1 MQTMTQHPDSL
12 YNEIVKDYEY
22 RMPKYQS
29 IPYPNITFKEDK
41 KDAFKV
47 QLLPKP
53 VRPNDNNPKD
63 NKDNKM

>member
-1 MQTMTQHPDSL
+1 MNTMTQHPDSL

-29 IPYPNITFKEDK
+29 ISYPNITLKEDK
-41 KDAFKV
+41 KV

-53 VRPNDNNPKD
+53 VRPNNNNPKD
-63 NKDNKM
+63 NKDRKM

>member
-1 MQTMTQHPDSL
+1 MNTMTEHPSSL

-29 IPYPNITFKEDK
+29 IPYPNVTMKEDK
-41 KDAFKV
+41 KA
-47 QLLPKP
+47 QLLPRP

-63 NKDNKM
+63 NKDRKM